1 MRLLCLALLLPT
13 AGCALRPAPQE
24 AGSPQPIRIL
34 ILGDSISIGYT
45 PFVREMLA
53 GQATVARPMA
63 GNGERAENCAG
74 TNYGQDHIARWLNL
88 EGGGF
93 DVVHFNFGL
102 HDLKHVHPETGK
114 NSNDPDHPHQA
125 ELESYSAQL
134 RAIAE
139 QLQTSGAGLIFATTT
154 PVPAGGVQPYRD
166 PEDVLRYNAA
176 AIKIMGELGIG
187 VNDLYSFALARL
199 GEIQRPVNVHF
210 TEAGSRALAGQVVA
224 AVRVTARR

>member
-74 TNYGQDHIARWLNL
+74 TNYGQDHIARWLDL

-114 NSNDPDHPHQA
+114 NSNDPDHPHLFRRR
-125 ELESYSAQL
+125 ECSPT
-134 RAIAE
+134 AIPK
-139 QLQTSGAGLIFATTT
+139 TCCDTT
-154 PVPAGGVQPYRD
+154 
-166 PEDVLRYNAA
+166 
-176 AIKIMGELGIG
+176 
-187 VNDLYSFALARL
+187 
-199 GEIQRPVNVHF
+199 RPQSRSWANW
-210 TEAGSRALAGQVVA
+210 GSE
-224 AVRVTARR
+224 